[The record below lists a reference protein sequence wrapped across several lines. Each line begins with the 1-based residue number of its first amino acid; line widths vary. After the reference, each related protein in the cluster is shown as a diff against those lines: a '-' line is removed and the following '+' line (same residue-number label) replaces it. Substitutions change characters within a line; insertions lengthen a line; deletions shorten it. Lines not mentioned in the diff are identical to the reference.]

1 MLVTVY
7 LLQVALSCG
16 AELLEDQQTRFN
28 CSIGNPLSK
37 LSLINVTVRLEILGE
52 LVGNE
57 GSILINFTVS
67 SLNRELPFNIEDG
80 SNDAMVNLTVE
91 ARADVTIDNGYR
103 IRLLCM
109 KHELKLICTTRVEL

>member
-1 MLVTVY
+1 M
-7 LLQVALSCG
+7 LQVAISCG

-37 LSLINVTVRLEILGE
+37 LSLTSVTVRLAILGE

-57 GSILINFTVS
+57 GGILINFTVS
-67 SLNRELPFNIEDG
+67 SFNQEFPITIEDG

-91 ARADVTIDNGYR
+91 ARADVTVDNGYKF
-103 IRLLCM
+103 RLL
-109 KHELKLICTTRVEL
+109 